1 MFLSLSR
8 HALLVLPAST
18 DHIVGHHAAHHDHRA
33 HQRSGTDHF
42 MVKDGYQDG
51 VEDRLAVTGGVVFRP
66 MVSRI

>member
-51 VEDRLAVTGGVVFRP
+51 VEDRLDAGGVVFRP